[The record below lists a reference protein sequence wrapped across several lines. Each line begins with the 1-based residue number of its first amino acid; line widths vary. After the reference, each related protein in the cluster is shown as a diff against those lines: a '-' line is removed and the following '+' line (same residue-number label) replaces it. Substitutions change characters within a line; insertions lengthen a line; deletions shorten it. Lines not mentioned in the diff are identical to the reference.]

1 MGLTKDELT
10 SRVAGFSSAD
20 LREALTAVTE
30 DGTVGERG
38 GRYVR
43 LTEDGE
49 MPVPG
54 SEDPTGG
61 NGSGTT
67 PEAVSGA
74 ENKGKAAM
82 GRAQISATVTFR
94 LEDVSKGLD
103 VAAIEDAR
111 SLCTD
116 LANLWPKLDVSV
128 ELAGVE
134 VFAEPVRVWPPEG

>member
-43 LTEDGE
+43 LTEEGE
-49 MPVPG
+49 MPVPEP
-54 SEDPTGG
+54 SEG

-67 PEAVSGA
+67 SEAASEP

-116 LANLWPKLDVSV
+116 LANLWPKLYVSV